1 MSKFGLF
8 NIQSMEQQ
16 FQSLTIFD
24 FQAKFP
30 DDRACLSYLSEL
42 KWADG
47 YICPKCGNTKYCGGD
62 REFSRQCTKC
72 RYICSPTSGTLF
84 HKVKFPL
91 LKAFYIVYYVSTNR
105 KGISSTELSRKL
117 GLRQKTC
124 WLFKQKVMHGMKS
137 SGKYKI
143 TGKAEVD
150 ETVVGGQEEGVRGR
164 KNDKKKLVV
173 FAIERMGKGVSR
185 VYGRVIGKSSA
196 KELGSFMKDTIEPD
210 AQIKTDQWTG
220 YKPLKKD
227 FANLYQVPS
236 GKKGGNFPDL
246 HRVIMGFKGW
256 LRGMHHQ
263 VENLQGY
270 IDEYCYRFNRSNM
283 KEGIFDNLLARM
295 VKADPLP
302 YKIYCLN
309 A

>member
-1 MSKFGLF
+1 
-8 NIQSMEQQ
+8 MEQQ

-30 DDRACLSYLSEL
+30 DERSCLSYLSGL
-42 KWADG
+42 KWG
-47 YICPKCGNTKYCGGD
+47 EGFTCPKCGNTKYCNGD

-72 RYICSPTSGTLF
+72 RHITSPTSGTLF

-91 LKAFYIVYYVSTNR
+91 LKAFYIVYYVATNR

-124 WLFKQKVMHGMKS
+124 WMFKQKAMNAMKS
-137 SGKYKI
+137 SGQSKI

-164 KNDKKKLVV
+164 KNDKKKIVV
-173 FAIERMGKGVSR
+173 FAIERKGKGVGR
-185 VYGRVIGKSSA
+185 VYGKVIKKSSA
-196 KELGSFMKDTIEPD
+196 KELGSFMKSTIDTETE
-210 AQIKTDQWTG
+210 IKTDQWLG
-220 YKPLKKD
+220 YTPLKKD
-227 FANLYQVPS
+227 FVNLNQVAS
-236 GKKGGNFPDL
+236 GKKGENFPDL

-263 VENLQGY
+263 VDYLQRY
-270 IDEYCYRFNRSNM
+270 VDEYCYRFNRNNM
-283 KEGIFDNLLARM
+283 KEGIFENLMVRM
-295 VKADPLP
+295 VKAKPLP
-302 YKIYCLN
+302 YKLYCLN

>member
-1 MSKFGLF
+1 
-8 NIQSMEQQ
+8 MEQR
-16 FQSLTIFD
+16 FQSLSIFD

-30 DDRACLSYLSEL
+30 DDRSCLSYLSEL
-42 KWADG
+42 KWRDG
-47 YICPKCGNTKYCGGD
+47 YVCPRCGNTKYCKGGS
-62 REFSRQCTKC
+62 EFSRQCTHC
-72 RYICSPTSGTLF
+72 RHVASPTSGTLF

-91 LKAFYIVYYVSTNR
+91 LKAFYIVYYVSTSR

-124 WLFKQKVMHGMKS
+124 WLFKQKVMAAMRS
-137 SGKYKI
+137 SGQHKI

-164 KNDKKKLVV
+164 KNNKKKLVV
-173 FAIERMGKGVSR
+173 FAIERKGKGVSR
-185 VYGRVIGKSSA
+185 VYGRVIPRSSA
-196 KELGSFMKDTIEPD
+196 KELGAFMKATIDLD

-220 YKPLKKD
+220 YTPLKKD
-227 FANLYQVPS
+227 FANLHQEQS
-236 GKKGGNFPDL
+236 GKKGENFPDL

-263 VENLQGY
+263 VDRLQAY
-270 IDEYCYRFNRSNM
+270 LDEYCYRYNRSTM
-283 KEGIFDNLLARM
+283 KGGVFDNLLLRM
-295 VKADPLP
+295 VKAKPFP
-302 YKIYCLN
+302 YKFYCLN

>member
-1 MSKFGLF
+1 
-8 NIQSMEQQ
+8 MEQQ
-16 FQSLTIFD
+16 FQSLTIFE
-24 FQAKFP
+24 FQNRFP
-30 DDRACLSYLSEL
+30 DDPACLSYLSEL
-42 KWADG
+42 KWKDG
-47 YICPKCGNTKYCGGD
+47 YKCPKCGNIKFCDGN
-62 REFSRQCTKC
+62 REFSRQCTRC
-72 RYICSPTSGTLF
+72 HYICSPTSGTLF
-84 HKVKFPL
+84 HKLKFPL

-124 WLFKQKVMHGMKS
+124 WFFKQKVMRGMKS
-137 SGKYKI
+137 SGQFKI

-164 KNDKKKLVV
+164 ENNKKKLVV
-173 FAIERMGKGVSR
+173 FAIERKGKGVSR
-185 VYGRVIGKSSA
+185 VYGKVIGNSSA
-196 KELGSFMKDTIEPD
+196 KELGSFMKDTIQED
-210 AQIKTDQWTG
+210 TQIKTDEWTG

-227 FANLYQVPS
+227 FVNLYQVPS
-236 GKKGGNFPDL
+236 GKKGENFPDL

-256 LRGMHHQ
+256 LRGMHHH

-270 IDEYCYRFNRSNM
+270 VDEYCYRFNRNTM
-283 KEGIFDNLLARM
+283 KDRIFDNLLRRM

>member
-1 MSKFGLF
+1 MGES
-8 NIQSMEQQ
+8 NNNNMEQQ
-16 FQSLTIFD
+16 FKSLTIFD
-24 FQAKFP
+24 FQARFP
-30 DDRACLSYLSEL
+30 DDRACLSYLSGL
-42 KWADG
+42 KWSEG
-47 YICPKCGNTKYCGGD
+47 YTCPKCGNTKYCGGD

-72 RYICSPTSGTLF
+72 RYISSPTSGTLF
-84 HKVKFPL
+84 HKLKFPL

-124 WLFKQKVMHGMKS
+124 WMFKQKVMRGMKS
-137 SGKYKI
+137 SGQFKI

-150 ETVVGGQEEGVRGR
+150 ETAVGGQEEGVRGR
-164 KNDKKKLVV
+164 ENGKKKLVV
-173 FAIERMGKGVSR
+173 FAIERKGKGISR
-185 VYGRVIGKSSA
+185 VYGKVIGKGSA

-210 AQIKTDQWTG
+210 TEIKTDEWTG

-236 GKKGGNFPDL
+236 GKKGENFPDL
-246 HRVIMGFKGW
+246 HRVIMSFKGW
-256 LRGMHHQ
+256 LRGMHHR
-263 VENLQGY
+263 VENLQAY

-283 KEGIFDNLLARM
+283 KDGIFDNLLRRM
-295 VKADPLP
+295 VKAEPLP

>member
-8 NIQSMEQQ
+8 NIQSMEQL

-24 FQAKFP
+24 FQSRFP

-47 YICPKCGNTKYCGGD
+47 YSCPKCGNTKYCGGD

-72 RYICSPTSGTLF
+72 RHICSPTSGTLF

-124 WLFKQKVMHGMKS
+124 WMFKQKVMHGMKS
-137 SGKYKI
+137 SGQFKI

-173 FAIERMGKGVSR
+173 FAIERKGKGVSR

-196 KELGSFMKDTIEPD
+196 KELGSFMKDTIETD
-210 AQIKTDQWTG
+210 TEIKTDEWTG

-227 FANLYQVPS
+227 FANLHQVPS
-236 GKKGGNFPDL
+236 GKKGENFPDL

-283 KEGIFDNLLARM
+283 KDGIFDNLLRRM

-302 YKIYCLN
+302 YKLYYLN

>member
-1 MSKFGLF
+1 
-8 NIQSMEQQ
+8 MEQQ

-24 FQAKFP
+24 FQARFP
-30 DDRACLSYLSEL
+30 DDRACMQYLAEI
-42 KWADG
+42 KWGDG
-47 YICPKCGNTKYCGGD
+47 YLCPKCGNTKYCGGD
-62 REFSRQCTKC
+62 KEFSRQCTKC
-72 RYICSPTSGTLF
+72 RHISSPTSGTMF

-137 SGKYKI
+137 SGQFKI

-150 ETVVGGQEEGVRGR
+150 ETVVGGQEEGLRGR
-164 KNDKKKLVV
+164 ENNKKKLVV
-173 FAIERMGKGVSR
+173 FAIERKGKGVSR
-185 VYGRVIGKSSA
+185 VYGKVIGKSSA

-210 AQIKTDQWTG
+210 TEIKTDEWTG

-227 FANLYQVPS
+227 FANLRQVPS
-236 GKKGGNFPDL
+236 GKKGDNFPDL

-256 LRGMHHQ
+256 LRGMHHR
-263 VENLQGY
+263 VENLQAY

-283 KEGIFDNLLARM
+283 KDGIFDNLLRRM

-302 YKIYCLN
+302 YKTYCLN